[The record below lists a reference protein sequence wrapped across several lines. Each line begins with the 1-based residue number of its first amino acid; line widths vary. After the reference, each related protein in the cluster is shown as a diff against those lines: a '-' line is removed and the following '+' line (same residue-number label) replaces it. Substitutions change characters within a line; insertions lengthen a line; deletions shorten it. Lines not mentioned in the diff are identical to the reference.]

1 MGFFSR
7 RQKQP
12 ALPSD
17 IVSIMERY
25 GRYEFNPQT
34 RAISPEDIGQ
44 LMGDLYPFASTDPD
58 GFLTALADA
67 VLLVRGWAVYG
78 ASRLIWELLS
88 SSPEGRQHPLY
99 KAIMSTALEFL
110 RTQGVSLGML
120 RGYEREH
127 WLASG
132 GTMDTWKL

>member
-12 ALPSD
+12 ELPGN

-25 GRYEFNPQT
+25 GMYEFNPQT
-34 RAISPEDIGQ
+34 GAFSQEANGQ
-44 LMGDLYPFASTDPD
+44 LMGDLYPFASADPD

-67 VLLVRGWAVYG
+67 VLPVGGWAVYG

-99 KAIMSTALEFL
+99 KAIMSAALEFL
-110 RTQGVSLGML
+110 RTQGVSIGML

-132 GTMDTWKL
+132 GTMYTWKL

>member
-1 MGFFSR
+1 MGLFGR
-7 RQKQP
+7 GPKRPK
-12 ALPSD
+12 LPGN

-34 RAISPEDIGQ
+34 GAFSPEASGQ
-44 LMGDLYPFASTDPD
+44 LMGDLYPFASADPD

-67 VLLVRGWAVYG
+67 VLPVRGWAVYG

-99 KAIMSTALEFL
+99 KAIMSAALEFL
-110 RTQGVSLGML
+110 RTQGVSIGML

-127 WLASG
+127 WLVSG